1 MTADVMS
8 SFSVFLISESKL
20 DSSFPNSQFKIYG
33 YEIFRRD
40 QSRYDWGLLL
50 YVNEEIPCNFW
61 NQQTSSSS
69 MEIIA
74 MPFFQTKRK
83 WLLLGIYK
91 PPKQDNSEFLET
103 MNVLWKGYTETY
115 ENIITLRDFNMTVEN
130 PKLRGFM
137 QLHDMSYVINELTFF
152 QSHDRTCT
160 DNILRNRKTM
170 FKTSKTFESG
180 LSDHHKLVSTIIKSG
195 SFRNPPRK
203 RYKNLLT
210 TLIMNVLI
218 LP

>member
-1 MTADVMS
+1 
-8 SFSVFLISESKL
+8 
-20 DSSFPNSQFKIYG
+20 
-33 YEIFRRD
+33 
-40 QSRYDWGLLL
+40 
-50 YVNEEIPCNFW
+50 
-61 NQQTSSSS
+61 
-69 MEIIA
+69 

-160 DNILRNRKTM
+160 DNILTNRKTM

-180 LSDHHKLVSTIIKSG
+180 LSDHH
-195 SFRNPPRK
+195 
-203 RYKNLLT
+203 
-210 TLIMNVLI
+210 
-218 LP
+218 

>member
-1 MTADVMS
+1 
-8 SFSVFLISESKL
+8 
-20 DSSFPNSQFKIYG
+20 
-33 YEIFRRD
+33 
-40 QSRYDWGLLL
+40 
-50 YVNEEIPCNFW
+50 
-61 NQQTSSSS
+61 

-91 PPKQDNSEFLET
+91 PPKEDHSEFLET
-103 MNVLWKGYTETY
+103 MNVLLKGYTETF
-115 ENIITLRDFNMTVEN
+115 ENIITLRDFSMTVEN

-152 QSHDRTCT
+152 QSHDPTCT
-160 DNILRNRKTM
+160 DNILTNRKIM